1 MKIELER
8 APAYAR
14 FWRGFHLNLRWFY
27 IDLGLIGFDYYHS
40 LREVVIRFWK
50 WELTLYFK
58 VR

>member
-8 APAYAR
+8 APAHVR
-14 FWRGFHLNLRWFY
+14 FWRGFHFDPHWFF
-27 IDLGLIGFDYYHS
+27 IDLGLIGFDYYN
-40 LREVVIRFWK
+40 RPRQVVIRFWG